1 MMLVEVHEMRH
12 KEDLPKIT
20 LNKIINI
27 PMKHE
32 GWGCGSVL

>member
-1 MMLVEVHEMRH
+1 MMLVEVHDMRY

-27 PMKHE
+27 PMKDQ
-32 GWGCGSVL
+32 G